1 MDIKEN
7 IKFILKQRGMTQ
19 KELADKLGLS
29 IRTVQYY
36 FDGNLTLTSLQKI
49 ADALDT
55 TISTVISEEPLAM
68 IPGPVP
74 NKSSITATTLVC
86 PHCGKE
92 IKIIAKS

>member
-19 KELADKLGLS
+19 KELAEKLGFTRGM
-29 IRTVQYY
+29 IQYY

-55 TISTVISEEPLAM
+55 TIATVISEEPLSM
-68 IPGPVP
+68 LPGPVP
-74 NKSSITATTLVC
+74 NKSSVSATTLVC